1 MSSIKSM
8 TGFASVRINL
18 PQGQLGFDLKSVNS
32 RYLEINLKLP
42 DNFKYLEGRL
52 RSEIAAQ
59 VLRGKVEVVMLFI
72 PSPRAGLALN
82 EPLLNALAGALQQIK
97 DKVQQGNIDLMQ
109 LLLYPG
115 VIAENAALRDELDAA
130 VLNALKQALSELIEQ
145 RRHEGERLQHVL
157 LTKLTALEYAL
168 CPVTQALNNLVAQER
183 ERLQRR
189 LDELKIDVDPAR
201 LEQEVA
207 LLAQKADIAEE
218 HDRLHSHITAARN
231 ILQQGGSVGKRLDF
245 LMQEFNREANT
256 LAAKASSLELT
267 HTAVELKVLIEQMR
281 EQVQNLE

>member
-97 DKVQQGNIDLMQ
+97 DKVPQGNIDLMQ

>member
-59 VLRGKVEVVMLFI
+59 VLRGKVEVVMLFT

-97 DKVQQGNIDLMQ
+97 DKVPQGNIDLMQ

-189 LDELKIDVDPAR
+189 LDELKTDVDPAR